1 MESQKIVNLLNDSDN
16 ESSKFASKMWYVI
29 HDQNGT
35 DYGKDNENSISIKFV
50 TKNIKS
56 SLCDYSDA
64 YILVTG
70 DITATNGDEN
80 TDIAFKKCA
89 PFTKYITHINDEH
102 IDTAEDV
109 DITVSI

>member
-1 MESQKIVNLLNDSDN
+1 MESQKIVNLLNDSDD
-16 ESSKFASKMWYVI
+16 ESSKFATKMWYVI

-35 DYGKDNENSISIKFV
+35 DYSKDKENNIKFV
-50 TKNIKS
+50 TKSIKS
-56 SLCDYSDA
+56 SLCNYSDA

-80 TDIAFKKCA
+80 TDIAFKNCA
-89 PFTKYITHINDEH
+89 PFTKYITHINNEH
-102 IDTAEDV
+102 IDTVEDV

>member
-1 MESQKIVNLLNDSDN
+1 MENQKIVNLLNDSHN
-16 ESSKFASKMWYVI
+16 ESSKFATKKWYVI

-35 DYGKDNENSISIKFV
+35 DYGKDNENAMSIKFV
-50 TKNIKS
+50 TKSIKS

-70 DITATNGDEN
+70 DITATNGNEN
-80 TDIAFKKCA
+80 TDIAFTNCA
-89 PFTKYITHINDEH
+89 SFTKHITHINGEH